1 MHNMSAMKNTSI
13 SCEAATERTYSGI
26 SMSERIAL
34 RRQRFIEAGISL
46 FGTVGF
52 QSTTMRMLTA
62 QTELTNRYFYESFT
76 NLEALLVACYEKL
89 MDDFRLQLEEELERA
104 DRKSVV

>member
-34 RRQRFIEAGISL
+34 RRQRFIEAGI
-46 FGTVGF
+46 
-52 QSTTMRMLTA
+52 
-62 QTELTNRYFYESFT
+62 YF
-76 NLEALLVACYEKL
+76 LALSVFSQPLCAC
-89 MDDFRLQLEEELERA
+89 
-104 DRKSVV
+104 